1 MTATCKEQ
9 QKCDNNW
16 TQWLHLKEIQ
26 AILLPGVRNARD
38 VHIKYSVTI
47 HSSYL
52 AMLQWFTS
60 KNLRAIHKTLFKP
73 HISLQAALA
82 SLQRGSVPEE
92 SYAVWI
98 HTEMKTERNGT
109 PQPWVSVPSFTLV
122 INKTWCCGSHSA
134 PGLLP
139 GGAAPTSVRRQ
150 WHSHPRVLPN

>member
-9 QKCDNNW
+9 QKCSNNW
-16 TQWLHLKEIQ
+16 TQWLHLIEIQ

-47 HSSYL
+47 HSSYF

-98 HTEMKTERNGT
+98 HTETKTQRGMEPHSPESQSHRSLSLSIKPDAVVAIQILVFCLGVLH
-109 PQPWVSVPSFTLV
+109 QPV
-122 INKTWCCGSHSA
+122 
-134 PGLLP
+134 
-139 GGAAPTSVRRQ
+139 
-150 WHSHPRVLPN
+150 